1 MFRMSQQN
9 PVASPRRVPLRLAL
23 LTLALLPSCQ
33 GPVDA
38 PEVSGPARVRFM
50 DYRQGTVFELVN
62 EAHTDRVALYSE
74 LRTNTET
81 KVTSDEVMDALLDYL
96 RDAGFREKA
105 RVGVAPRSSDT
116 LSWGGE
122 IEEDG
127 VSMYMIVGDATAT
140 KDRQMFVDCY
150 MNHVTLWSNT
160 FQLQRVDAGPGEV
173 FKKPEQRR

>member
-1 MFRMSQQN
+1 
-9 PVASPRRVPLRLAL
+9 
-23 LTLALLPSCQ
+23 
-33 GPVDA
+33 
-38 PEVSGPARVRFM
+38 M

-74 LRTNTET
+74 LRANTET

-96 RDAGFREKA
+96 EDAGFRGKA

-116 LSWGGE
+116 LNWGGE

-127 VSMYMIVGDATAT
+127 VSMYMVVGDATDPE
-140 KDRQMFVDCY
+140 DRKMFVDCY
-150 MNHVTLWSNT
+150 MNHVTLWSST

-173 FKKPEQRR
+173 FKKPELRR

>member
-1 MFRMSQQN
+1 MFRMSQHN

-23 LTLALLPSCQ
+23 LALALLPSCQ
-33 GPVDA
+33 GPPEA
-38 PEVSGPARVRFM
+38 PEVSSPARVRFM

-74 LRTNTET
+74 LRSNTET
-81 KVTSDEVMDALLDYL
+81 KVTSDEVMDALIDYL
-96 RDAGFREKA
+96 EDAGFRGKA

-122 IEEDG
+122 VEEDG
-127 VSMYMIVGDATAT
+127 VTMYMVVGDTT
-140 KDRQMFVDCY
+140 DPEDRKMFVDCY

-173 FKKPEQRR
+173 FKKPELLR